1 VNPRSTTPNATAR
14 PDQGVQEAVVRRA
27 ISGVACAAAA
37 VVSVL
42 VSSVA
47 CGGGTPS
54 ADAPDA
60 PPIARIHRAQ
70 CGKCHVRV
78 EPGERTRE
86 QLEAAFPRHHRRVR
100 LTDDEWA
107 QMVEYLA
114 STKR

>member
-1 VNPRSTTPNATAR
+1 MTGEPALDNSERDGST
-14 PDQGVQEAVVRRA
+14 QGVQEVAVRRA
-27 ISGVACAAAA
+27 IPGVVCAACAGLALA
-37 VVSVL
+37 L
-42 VSSVA
+42 A
-47 CGGGTPS
+47 CGGPP

-114 STKR
+114 RR